1 MTRTAARRPFHRSGL
16 GVLTSLLAVG
26 LLAAG
31 CTSGVEDPVADPT
44 APSSASDAG
53 GASGASDDGGDGT
66 VVLAPSD
73 GGGTGQAT
81 VEVSSDPY
89 PVTPAPEGF
98 EPPAAC
104 TGEGAYLTEVGSPST
119 PDLPERGG
127 ESLSI
132 EAVSIDGEKA
142 VLSATVD
149 GGTREIESAAIGET
163 VSIEDQWTISVT
175 SVCGDTDQV
184 EFDLID

>member
-16 GVLTSLLAVG
+16 GVLTSVLAVG
-26 LLAAG
+26 LIAAG

-44 APSSASDAG
+44 ASSSASDAG
-53 GASGASDDGGDGT
+53 GASDGGGT
-66 VVLAPSD
+66 VVLEPSD
-73 GGGTGQAT
+73 GGTGQAT
-81 VEVSSDPY
+81 VEVASDPY

-132 EAVSIDGEKA
+132 EATAIDGDKA

-149 GGTREIESAAIGET
+149 GGTRAIEPAAIGET

>member
-104 TGEGAYLTEVGSPST
+104 TGEGAYLTEEGSPST

-149 GGTREIESAAIGET
+149 GGTRGIEPAAIGET

>member
-16 GVLTSLLAVG
+16 GVLTSVLAVG
-26 LLAAG
+26 LIAAG

-44 APSSASDAG
+44 ASSSACEAG
-53 GASGASDDGGDGT
+53 GASGASDGGDGT

-81 VEVSSDPY
+81 VEVASDPY

-132 EAVSIDGEKA
+132 EATSIDGDRA

-149 GGTREIESAAIGET
+149 GSSRAIEPAAIGET

-175 SVCGDTDQV
+175 SICGDTDQV

>member
-16 GVLTSLLAVG
+16 GALTSLLAVG
-26 LLAAG
+26 LIAAS

-44 APSSASDAG
+44 ASSSASDAG
-53 GASGASDDGGDGT
+53 GASDGGGT
-66 VVLAPSD
+66 VVLEPSD
-73 GGGTGQAT
+73 GGTGQAT
-81 VEVSSDPY
+81 VEVASDPY

-132 EAVSIDGEKA
+132 EATSIDGDKA
-142 VLSATVD
+142 VLSATVA
-149 GGTREIESAAIGET
+149 GSSRAIEPAAIGET

-175 SVCGDTDQV
+175 SICGDTDQV

>member
-16 GVLTSLLAVG
+16 GVLTSVLAVG
-26 LLAAG
+26 LIAAG

-44 APSSASDAG
+44 ASSSASDAG
-53 GASGASDDGGDGT
+53 GASDGGGT
-66 VVLAPSD
+66 VVLEPSD
-73 GGGTGQAT
+73 GGTGQAT
-81 VEVSSDPY
+81 VEVASDPY

-132 EAVSIDGEKA
+132 EATSIDGDKA

-149 GGTREIESAAIGET
+149 GSSRAIEPAAIGET

-175 SVCGDTDQV
+175 SICGDTDQV

>member
-16 GVLTSLLAVG
+16 GVLTSVLAVG
-26 LLAAG
+26 LIAAG

-44 APSSASDAG
+44 ASSSASDAG
-53 GASGASDDGGDGT
+53 GASDGGGT
-66 VVLAPSD
+66 VVLEPSD
-73 GGGTGQAT
+73 GGTGQAT
-81 VEVSSDPY
+81 VEVASAPY

-132 EAVSIDGEKA
+132 EATSIDGDKA

-149 GGTREIESAAIGET
+149 GSSRAIEPAGIGET

-175 SVCGDTDQV
+175 SICGDTDQV

>member
-16 GVLTSLLAVG
+16 GVLTSVLAVG
-26 LLAAG
+26 LIAAG
-31 CTSGVEDPVADPT
+31 CTSGVEDPVAS
-44 APSSASDAG
+44 SSASDAG
-53 GASGASDDGGDGT
+53 GVSGASDGGGGT
-66 VVLAPSD
+66 VVLEPSD
-73 GGGTGQAT
+73 GGTGQAT

-132 EAVSIDGEKA
+132 EATSIDGDKA

-149 GGTREIESAAIGET
+149 GGTRAIEPAAIGET